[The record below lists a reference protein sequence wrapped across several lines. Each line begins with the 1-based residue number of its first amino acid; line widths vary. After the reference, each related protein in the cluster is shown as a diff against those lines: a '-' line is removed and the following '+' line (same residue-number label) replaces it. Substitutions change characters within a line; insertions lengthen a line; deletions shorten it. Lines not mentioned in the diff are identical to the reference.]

1 MIKNFIHQF
10 LHLVDSGKLLKS
22 PYKWLYVLSGALCFL
37 PLLAFVGGVIAM
49 WDEVI
54 TLLGN
59 GFWNNFVSVFV
70 LILFVYAL
78 LIFALI
84 GWHFWLNRKNNI
96 DNIIPDNSRIVAIP
110 LVSDLLQC
118 QGQIISIFM
127 VFVPFIAGLLAY
139 VACLLTN
146 GFDIYKDFNFLIY
159 LLAFVVAVIAIIV
172 VAYLYLLLIHFICE
186 RIRLLPQI
194 SNDVHSIQTGIQ
206 TEDATPS
213 YASFALEQP
222 TTPPLKVILFSLLA
236 AVVVA
241 LGVAFYISIS
251 NTIAMSK
258 SIYKPLKESRIE
270 KLNADYEDFNSFY
283 YDVREACEL
292 AKDTAKF
299 EEINYKRL
307 HAFLTDY
314 YFNDEYKQQ
323 LEEQAHKAYD
333 EQQIQPIMSQVDSL
347 VQLWEVYI
355 EEHDPASYLIVKT
368 YTDIYEEES
377 WYYTY
382 DRPEYWFSTREPIS
396 EVVDANISYVPL
408 NENGRKPSGVA
419 ITKCNLKELQKHRS
433 RKSSCYYSNIDDKS
447 FWDRYTMNVTINS
460 VTLEDGTVIKSD
472 ALNAVPSSIKEYI
485 ANPSDKNL
493 ETLIK
498 DQLKKD
504 FVGRVDYVLQ
514 FVNKGV
520 REQDPLCFDFV
531 EYEE

>member
-159 LLAFVVAVIAIIV
+159 LFAFVVAVIAIIV

-194 SNDVHSIQTGIQ
+194 SNDVHSIQTGIK

-236 AVVVA
+236 
-241 LGVAFYISIS
+241 
-251 NTIAMSK
+251 
-258 SIYKPLKESRIE
+258 
-270 KLNADYEDFNSFY
+270 
-283 YDVREACEL
+283 L
-292 AKDTAKF
+292 A
-299 EEINYKRL
+299 
-307 HAFLTDY
+307 
-314 YFNDEYKQQ
+314 
-323 LEEQAHKAYD
+323 
-333 EQQIQPIMSQVDSL
+333 
-347 VQLWEVYI
+347 
-355 EEHDPASYLIVKT
+355 
-368 YTDIYEEES
+368 
-377 WYYTY
+377 
-382 DRPEYWFSTREPIS
+382 
-396 EVVDANISYVPL
+396 
-408 NENGRKPSGVA
+408 
-419 ITKCNLKELQKHRS
+419 
-433 RKSSCYYSNIDDKS
+433 
-447 FWDRYTMNVTINS
+447 
-460 VTLEDGTVIKSD
+460 
-472 ALNAVPSSIKEYI
+472 
-485 ANPSDKNL
+485 
-493 ETLIK
+493 
-498 DQLKKD
+498 
-504 FVGRVDYVLQ
+504 
-514 FVNKGV
+514 
-520 REQDPLCFDFV
+520 
-531 EYEE
+531 